1 MDFGISL
8 APGAE
13 SWKIVKRA
21 ETAGFAR
28 AWFVDSQLINADL
41 FVAMT
46 AAAMMTSEIRLA
58 TGMLIPSNRIA
69 PVAANALAS
78 LNRLAPGRIDLGIAT
93 GFTARRSMGLG
104 PIKRAE
110 LAEYIRVV
118 TGLLA
123 GETVDFAIEGTRRK
137 IRFLNPEL
145 GQIDI
150 AHPIPLHVSALGPK
164 MRAYVAKLGAA
175 FVMPVGNVDIGIK
188 AVGEIKKAWQA
199 AGRDTNDLRVT
210 AACNGAVRREGEA
223 WDSPRMKAQAGPGAA
238 IILHDLVENPAFGS
252 TGHGM
257 PPSIVAKVEA
267 FRPIFESFR
276 PADARY
282 LEGHRAHLM
291 KLRPDEERLI
301 DEEMI
306 RRFTLSGTVAE
317 LRDKLRALRD
327 AGFTHFTTHVR
338 YGQPEMVEDWAEVVS
353 GV

>member
-13 SWKIVKRA
+13 SWKVVKRA
-21 ETAGFAR
+21 EDAGFAR
-28 AWFVDSQLINADL
+28 AWFVDSQMINADL

-46 AAAMMTSEIRLA
+46 AAAMKTERIHLA

-78 LNRLAPGRIDLGIAT
+78 LNRLAPGRIEMGIAT

-104 PIKRAE
+104 PVRMAE

-123 GETVDFAIEGTRRK
+123 GDTVEWDYEGKRRK
-137 IRFLNPEL
+137 IRFINPEL
-145 GQIDI
+145 GQIALDPPI
-150 AHPIPLHVSALGPK
+150 ALHVSALGPK
-164 MRAYVAKLGAA
+164 MRGYVASLGAS
-175 FVMPVGNVDIGIK
+175 FVQPVGNVENGVRA
-188 AVGEIKKAWQA
+188 AVEIKQAWAA
-199 AGRDTNDLRVT
+199 AGRDAKELRIT

-238 IILHDLVENPAFGS
+238 MILHDLVENPAFGS
-252 TGHGM
+252 TGAGM

-267 FRPIFESFR
+267 FRPLFESFR

-291 KLRPDEERLI
+291 KLRPEEERLI

-306 RRFTLSGTVAE
+306 RRFTLSGTPAD
-317 LRDKLRALRD
+317 LRDKLRGLRE
-327 AGFTHFTTHVR
+327 AGFTHFTTPMR
-338 YGQPEMVEDWAEVVS
+338 YGHPEMVEDWAAVVA